1 MKLEAKLAL
10 NDLIEKEVENMV
22 NTIADAMNELKTAEA
37 AKKKEVIV
45 SPASKLLQKILRI
58 FQKYAY
64 IGEFERYD
72 DGRQGKFK
80 IALLGKINECKSLL
94 RLNYKVFQYEAL
106 ERRLLPAPGIGLIIL
121 TTNQGIM
128 TMQEAE
134 EKNIGGMALCYI
146 Y

>member
-1 MKLEAKLAL
+1 
-10 NDLIEKEVENMV
+10 MV
-22 NTIADAMNELKTAEA
+22 NTVSDACCSLKNAERA
-37 AKKKEVIV
+37 RKNEVII
-45 SPASKLLQKILRI
+45 SPASKILQQILRI

-80 IALLGKINECKSLL
+80 IALLGKINECSGLM
-94 RLNYKVFQYEAL
+94 RLNYKISQYEML
-106 ERRLLPAPGIGLIIL
+106 ERKLLPAPGLGIIIL

-128 TMQEAE
+128 TMNEAE
-134 EKNIGGMALCYI
+134 EKQIGGHALCYI